1 MVAPTDLFSQQ
12 ASNRRRSQVLVVS
25 FVAFF
30 LWLGLGGD
38 WVAYMMTRDLPPR
51 EYHHVFP
58 WLGIVMFS
66 VGIGLVAYIRKTGA
80 SKVLW
85 STGARQVVSPAD
97 DHEKMLVNV
106 VEEMAIAAGI
116 PRPTIWIVDDP
127 DPNAFATGTDPL
139 KPHIAVT
146 TGLLAMCSR
155 DELQAVIGHEMGHV
169 KNMDME
175 LMTMVAGLVGA
186 VALMSDGM
194 GRMLRYGVTGGRSES
209 FGGGGG
215 SGGGGGRSKSNLGPL
230 VAVVLV
236 LWIVSWILAPIIT
249 RLMAVGLSRQR
260 EYLAD
265 AMSAQ
270 FTRNPLALASALE
283 KIEGASAPTASIK
296 GGVAHLCIADPL
308 GRRMNLKEGLVA
320 DIFATHPPMAMRV
333 ARLKAMGYQEQK
345 AAGTFRAE
353 A

>member
-1 MVAPTDLFSQQ
+1 MVLF
-12 ASNRRRSQVLVVS
+12 VG
-25 FVAFF
+25 FF

-38 WVAYMMTRDLPPR
+38 WVAYMATRDLPPR
-51 EYHHVFP
+51 EYHHAFP
-58 WLGIVMFS
+58 WLGIVMFAI
-66 VGIGLVAYIRKTGA
+66 GMGLVLYIRRTGA

-85 STGARQVVSPAD
+85 STGARELTEPATEG
-97 DHEKMLVNV
+97 EKLLVNV
-106 VEEMAIAAGI
+106 VEEMAIASGV
-116 PRPTIWIVDDP
+116 PRPTIWLVDDA

-169 KNMDME
+169 KNLDME
-175 LMTMVAGLVGA
+175 LMTMIAGLVGA

-194 GRMLRYGVTGGRSES
+194 GRFLRYGLGGRRS
-209 FGGGGG
+209 GGG
-215 SGGGGGRSKSNLGPL
+215 SGGGGRSRNNLGPL

-236 LWIVSWILAPIIT
+236 LWIVSWILAPLIT
-249 RLMAVGLSRQR
+249 RLMAVGISRQR

-270 FTRNPLALASALE
+270 FTRNPMALAGALE
-283 KIEGASAPTASIK
+283 KIEGSSAPTTSIK

-308 GRRMNLKEGLVA
+308 GRRVNLKQGFVA
-320 DIFATHPPMAMRV
+320 DMFATHPPMALRV
-333 ARLKAMGYQEQK
+333 ARLRAMGYQEQK
-345 AAGTFRAE
+345 ASGTFQAS
-353 A
+353 